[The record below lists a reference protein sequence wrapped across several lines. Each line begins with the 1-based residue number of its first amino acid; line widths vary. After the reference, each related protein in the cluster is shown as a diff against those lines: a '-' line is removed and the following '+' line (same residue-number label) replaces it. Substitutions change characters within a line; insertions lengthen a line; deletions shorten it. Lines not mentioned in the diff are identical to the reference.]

1 MEQTCQITF
10 VVPVR
15 NNRAVVGRT
24 LESIQ
29 AQTVRDFACLV
40 IDGCSEDGTA
50 DFVRDRFPWAKVI
63 CKDSDSG
70 PAASRSLGLR
80 ASASPFTALVDSDV
94 WLDPA
99 WAEKQLKLMGQGER
113 VGIAG
118 SRLLYRKNP
127 AILCASYG
135 AMNRYGVSWDGGQGE
150 AANMHPDLRRCI
162 WANTSAIL
170 VRREVVER
178 SGVFDDMMFAVCEDS
193 DFGWRANIFGF
204 EVVCNPAAIAI
215 HDVHGTFDPRQQR
228 ERMLYLLRRNRIRSL
243 LVNYQLSSL
252 LRYATP
258 YLGLSC
264 AELIFRHEKGPLG
277 RAILWNI
284 RHLPATL
291 RRRSEVQN
299 SRRTPDRQLWHLFE
313 PGLRGPGV
321 DVTSSLEASAL
332 HLTSSLPE
340 TTA

>member
-1 MEQTCQITF
+1 MEQTPEITF

-29 AQTVRDFACLV
+29 AQTVRDFVCLV
-40 IDGCSEDGTA
+40 IDGCSDDGTT
-50 DFVRDRFPWAKVI
+50 DFVRDRFPWAQVI

-80 ASASPFTALVDSDV
+80 VSASPFTALIDSDV
-94 WLDPA
+94 WLDSA
-99 WAEKQLKLMGQGER
+99 WAEKQLKLMRQSDR

-118 SRLLYRKNP
+118 SHVLYGKNP
-127 AILCASYG
+127 TILCASYG

-150 AANMHPDLRRCI
+150 PANMHPELRRCI

-178 SGVFDDMMFAVCEDS
+178 SGAFDDVMFAVCEDS
-193 DFGWRANIFGF
+193 DFGWRANICGF

-215 HDVHGTFDPRQQR
+215 HDVHGTFNPRQQR
-228 ERMLYLLRRNRIRSL
+228 ERILYLLRRNRIRSL
-243 LVNYQLSSL
+243 LVNYELSSL
-252 LRYATP
+252 LRYAAP

-264 AELIFRHEKGPLG
+264 AELIFRREKGPLG
-277 RAILWNI
+277 RAILWNMW
-284 RHLPATL
+284 HLPATL
-291 RRRSEVQN
+291 RRRSEVQS
-299 SRRTPDRQLWHLFE
+299 SRRTPDSQLWCLFE
-313 PGLRGPGV
+313 PGIRGPGG
-321 DVTSSLEASAL
+321 DVTLSLETSAL
-332 HLTSSLPE
+332 HQSSLPE